1 MISSISIFRI
11 SAFHAGPALDQEGQR
26 KTVQRRRRLGRQR
39 RRRWRRENRRR
50 QTVARGLGRVRA
62 PGVPGVH
69 VGAVPDRAG
78 HHAQAVLPGQ
88 DVPGLRHGGRLHGA
102 HVARLP
108 AGVLAERHGP
118 AGHAAVVAD
127 AVAADRLPGAGGV
140 PRAAGR
146 GHVPAGLPV
155 EARGGT
161 GADRDA
167 GDAVQQPAAVAQHT
181 ARPRGPPFPVVLAT
195 AHHGRE

>member
-1 MISSISIFRI
+1 MC
-11 SAFHAGPALDQEGQR
+11 
-26 KTVQRRRRLGRQR
+26 
-39 RRRWRRENRRR
+39 
-50 QTVARGLGRVRA
+50 A

-88 DVPGLRHGGRLHGA
+88 DVPGVRHGGRVHGA

-127 AVAADRLPGAGGV
+127 AAPVDRLPGAGGL
-140 PRAAGR
+140 PRAAR
-146 GHVPAGLPV
+146 RSHVPAGLPV

-167 GDAVQQPAAVAQHT
+167 GDPVQQPATVAQHT
-181 ARPRGPPFPVVLAT
+181 SRPRGPPFPVLVAQT
-195 AHHGRE
+195 HHGREYNTHSYSGRKRPVRESIPIGNDATPSVLYCHQWRN